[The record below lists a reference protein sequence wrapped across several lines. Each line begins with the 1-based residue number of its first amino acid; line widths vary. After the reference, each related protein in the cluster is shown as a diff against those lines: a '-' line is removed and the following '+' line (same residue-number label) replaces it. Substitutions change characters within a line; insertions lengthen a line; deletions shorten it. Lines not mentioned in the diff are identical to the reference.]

1 MNQDLLINKVLRDL
15 KQFGLIN
22 EEDSGKVKFHLNLLC
37 TAIWEGARKE
47 LLNHNSKPVTQF
59 NRKGEI
65 IAEYPSIKE
74 AAKFNHCHRAVIDEA
89 IACGRITEKGHIWKH
104 KEHATS

>member
-1 MNQDLLINKVLRDL
+1 MDRDTVINKTVRDL

-22 EEDSGKVKFHLNLLC
+22 EEDAGYVKFHLNLLC

-47 LLNHNSKPVTQF
+47 LLNHNSKPVIQF
-59 NRKGEI
+59 NKKGMI

-74 AAKFNHCHRAVIDEA
+74 AARFNHCHRAVIDEA

-104 KEHATS
+104 KENVAS